1 MKDRK
6 GITLTSLVIVIII
19 MLILAGVGT
28 YTGINTV
35 RYVKR
40 TQFNNELK
48 IIHARVDEIVEK
60 KLTPEE
66 LNEYGKA
73 IEEQTDEIKQKI
85 QTALEGT
92 ENTGFRYFEKQDLE
106 EIGVDGIDRQ
116 VIINFSTREVVDI
129 NGIKLDGIY
138 IYRMEK
144 WNPVEYQNQNT
155 EAPTFNLSKKVYG
168 LNATIEVTDIEY
180 KNGITKGS
188 IRYGEVIDG
197 EVTLWKT
204 GSSSITIE
212 KSGTYRVQVIDAAG
226 NTARKDIEIVTCN
239 KPKLIAGMTP
249 ICYNEDTKT
258 WDTVEETSGI
268 WYDYAADKKQWAN
281 IKTIAKTANAD
292 GTYNEAQW
300 VWIPRFAYQI
310 PEKPTT
316 TSNSDAPEFKI
327 AFLKGT
333 TNVPITESDLGGASI
348 KLDTLGGVT
357 AGDWVVHPA
366 FTFGDQELTGIWV
379 AKFEA
384 SSNAPNTVADGGG
397 DTTEYQVNVKPSV
410 PSWRSITASNMFDV
424 CHNMTAVAGA
434 LEGMNSTDPHMM
446 KNVEWGAVVYLA
458 QSKHGKNGQVWNNPY
473 YQKLGTAWNDTSV
486 SVSDNDIIL
495 TGMAATS
502 AGKDASNTT
511 ACDSYN
517 SGNGPEASTTGNV
530 YGIYDMAGGT
540 WEYVAAYISTISND
554 TNTESLIVA
563 NDKYKDIYEVGAT
576 QTSQQNNY
584 EANAGKYGDAI
595 YETSYQ
601 GTNYASWQND
611 YSNFLSSGSP
621 VFVRGGSYTNGNGA
635 GIFAF
640 HPDAG
645 AVTQWFRS
653 FRPACIAY

>member
-60 KLTPEE
+60 KLTQEE

-129 NGIKLDGIY
+129 NGINVDGIY

-226 NTARKDIEIVTCN
+226 NVAEKDVEVALAN
-239 KPKLIAGMTP
+239 KPKLVDGMTP
-249 ICYNEDTKT
+249 VVYDENIGKWKVVDEA
-258 WDTVEETSGI
+258 SGD
-268 WYDYAADKKQWAN
+268 WYDYATDSKKWAN
-281 IKTIAKTANAD
+281 AMTQDGLQINSDGTIASF
-292 GTYNEAQW
+292 GSMW
-300 VWIPRFAYQI
+300 VWIPRYMYQI
-310 PEKPTT
+310 PAANYH
-316 TSNSDAPEFKI
+316 TSNAGVINVK
-327 AFLKGT
+327 FLKGT
-333 TNVPITESDLGGASI
+333 TNIATDGSNVKIANASGG
-348 KLDTLGGVT
+348 DN
-357 AGDWVVHPA
+357 WNVHPA
-366 FTFGDQELTGIWV
+366 FCDGTSNGFANGEWDKELTGMWV

-384 SSNAPNTVADGGG
+384 GYASGNNNAPV
-397 DTTEYQVNVKPSV
+397 V
-410 PSWRSITASNMFDV
+410 ASNVYYEPATGWGSYMEV
-424 CHNMTAVAGA
+424 STTATSDGIISARNWLDGIYEA
-434 LEGMNSTDPHMM
+434 ANTMPIKYPTFQPLTYSMNYINHSDAYEISRDLTSANNIYGFTSSSADTHLM
-446 KNVEWGAVVYLA
+446 KDSEWGMVAYFS
-458 QSKHGKNGQVWNNPY
+458 QSKYRIKWNR
-473 YQKLGTAWNDTSV
+473 
-486 SVSDNDIIL
+486 
-495 TGMAATS
+495 
-502 AGKDASNTT
+502 
-511 ACDSYN
+511 N
-517 SGNGPEASTTGNV
+517 S
-530 YGIYDMAGGT
+530 
-540 WEYVAAYISTISND
+540 
-554 TNTESLIVA
+554 
-563 NDKYKDIYEVGAT
+563 
-576 QTSQQNNY
+576 SQ
-584 EANAGKYGDAI
+584 
-595 YETSYQ
+595 
-601 GTNYASWQND
+601 
-611 YSNFLSSGSP
+611 
-621 VFVRGGSYTNGNGA
+621 
-635 GIFAF
+635 
-640 HPDAG
+640 
-645 AVTQWFRS
+645 
-653 FRPACIAY
+653 